1 MRALGLAVPLGL
13 VAVLSSSTSLANAQT
28 RVVIDN
34 ARPAYSTYSRQPVRR
49 AAPRPRVIVVE
60 RIIVDR
66 DRNKRRDYR
75 WWRSNGYR
83 PVTVYYVDGR
93 FYDRWVDRRNIRE
106 VTVYRRGDRFYRDW
120 DDNNYRSNDRYD
132 RRYDDRYNDRYDRND
147 DRYRDDRSGHE
158 RDHDRWLKDHEGDR
172 DFERRHA
179 EWHRELDRDRY
190 DD

>member
-13 VAVLSSSTSLANAQT
+13 VALLSSSAGTANAQT

-34 ARPAYSTYSRQPVRR
+34 ASPSYSSAYSRPVRR
-49 AAPRPRVIVVE
+49 VAPRPRVIVVE

-93 FYDRWVDRRNIRE
+93 YYDRWVDRRGVRE
-106 VTVYRRGDRFYRDW
+106 ITVYRRGNRYYRDW
-120 DDNNYRSNDRYD
+120 DDNYRSHDRYD
-132 RRYDDRYNDRYDRND
+132 SRYD
-147 DRYRDDRSGHE
+147 DRYRDDRSEYEREHDRWVKAHE
-158 RDHDRWLKDHEGDR
+158 RDRDYDR
-172 DFERRHA
+172 DHA
-179 EWHRELDRDRY
+179 EWHRDHDRDRY